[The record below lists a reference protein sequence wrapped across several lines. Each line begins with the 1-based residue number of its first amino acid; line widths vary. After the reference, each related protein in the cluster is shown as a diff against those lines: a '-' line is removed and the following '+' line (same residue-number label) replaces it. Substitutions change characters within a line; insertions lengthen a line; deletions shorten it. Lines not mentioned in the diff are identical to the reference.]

1 MSTQVHE
8 HVDLLIT
15 KLGNSPVTRGGNEG
29 ENKGDEHIAIPRKR
43 RKSLHEE
50 PYIDPTLRGMSSH
63 AAASLGVNLGN
74 AGLQNN
80 INSPP
85 KHTHRDKP
93 SGGGDTSRSASP
105 DTTLEAK
112 SINRSAYSY
121 WRSTRRQKP
130 ASQLRD
136 DGKGSS
142 SSLGTSQRLDS
153 ASPRKRLVDSLGT
166 ADNGGSGAFAPISH
180 YVPKP
185 PYSSDEVDFTS
196 AGRRLDREASE
207 SRTCDPEHLR
217 RSPPAPVP
225 SSMLRSSGVTYS
237 RQRSFLNDSLTLTDL
252 EHHDVKNSHEFET
265 EAESLNVRSS
275 RISPEEDD
283 AQDSKPVRSIHELR
297 RAGDNA
303 RFREVIDSIF
313 EDIEDRYSSKSGR
326 CCALAE
332 LCGKLLDS
340 QFVHRFSEQGF
351 DERLVN
357 CTLNDL
363 DLISA
368 SLALSAHRLIIVG
381 GHTSRVFSDS
391 LWARILE
398 LPPAVL
404 DTEDDILILARK
416 PSIGLSKTAQAAIRD
431 VRSHLLPAMGSL
443 SPCLSPQLLAL
454 ECIKSSLVVL
464 RESGHTIHHFST
476 LFLGKLIDLIAEN
489 AIKDLNSSAPKGQLE
504 FLDRI
509 FLILEDYSVISGP
522 FDYNHCQC
530 FHRLVRFHNVL
541 SLDHRDRRHASM
553 SYIRVILNLTNKEP
567 KLCDCF
573 ATPDIVCGLAG
584 IVTTEFRDISRELCH
599 QDDGTLNEVILALGT
614 LINLAEKTKQSRAI
628 LISSDNRAVSFF
640 RQLLEQFSGS
650 VGTMDQV
657 RKQLLPIDV
666 F

>member
-1 MSTQVHE
+1 M
-8 HVDLLIT
+8 
-15 KLGNSPVTRGGNEG
+15 N
-29 ENKGDEHIAIPRKR
+29 
-43 RKSLHEE
+43 
-50 PYIDPTLRGMSSH
+50 SH
-63 AAASLGVNLGN
+63 AAVSVGVNLGN
-74 AGLQNN
+74 AGPRNN
-80 INSPP
+80 ISSLP
-85 KHTHRDKP
+85 KHPDRDNA
-93 SGGGDTSRSASP
+93 SGGGDTSRSPTP
-105 DTTLEAK
+105 DIPFEAK
-112 SINRSAYSY
+112 SINRPPYSY
-121 WRSTRRQKP
+121 WRSARRQKP
-130 ASQLRD
+130 ASRLRD
-136 DGKGSS
+136 DRKGSS
-142 SSLGTSQRLDS
+142 STLGTSQKLDS
-153 ASPRKRLVDSLGT
+153 ASPRKRLIDSLGT
-166 ADNGGSGAFAPISH
+166 ADSGGSEAFTPMSH
-180 YVPKP
+180 YVPKQLYP
-185 PYSSDEVDFTS
+185 SDEADSTS
-196 AGRRLDREASE
+196 ARWRLARNPSE
-207 SRTCDPEHLR
+207 SRTCDPKHPQ

-237 RQRSFLNDSLTLTDL
+237 RQRSFLNDSLSLTDFQR
-252 EHHDVKNSHEFET
+252 HDVKNSHQFET
-265 EAESLNVRSS
+265 KAESLNIRSS

-283 AQDSKPVRSIHELR
+283 AHDSKPVRSIHELR

-313 EDIEDRYSSKSGR
+313 EDIEDKYNSKSGR

-391 LWARILE
+391 LWARIRE

-416 PSIGLSKTAQAAIRD
+416 PSIGLSKTAQASIRD
-431 VRSHLLPAMGSL
+431 VRSHLLPAMGSP
-443 SPCLSPQLLAL
+443 SSCLSPQLLAL

-464 RESGHTIHHFST
+464 RGSGNTIRPFST
-476 LFLGKLIDLIAEN
+476 LLLGKLVDLIAEN
-489 AIKDLNSSAPKGQLE
+489 AIKDLNSSTPKVQLQ

-522 FDYNHCQC
+522 FDYNHCRC
-530 FHRLVRFHNVL
+530 FHRLVQFHNIL
-541 SLDHRDRRHASM
+541 NLDHHDRRQASM

-567 KLCDCF
+567 TLCDSF
-573 ATPDIVCGLAG
+573 ATPDIVCGLAD

-628 LISSDNRAVSFF
+628 LISSNNRAVPFF

-657 RKQLLPIDV
+657 RKESLLLICSDIIYRHTPWPMCM
-666 F
+666 